1 MLRKVHPRARE
12 ILITTEEVL
21 EPGERTTN
29 KFLPRE
35 QLPTRDQERL
45 LLALALGEGI
55 LDTFKHHN

>member
-1 MLRKVHPRARE
+1 MPRKVHPRARE

-45 LLALALGEGI
+45 LALALEAGI